1 MWKGQCRGAGARRAA
16 HVEFSV
22 LSDERVRACNFL
34 VQPEFCLVSL
44 VELILFRRSSKGGRA
59 KCVINGCPDLVVET
73 LGQVG
78 PLGEVSWGAITC
90 PVLANRLQRMSK
102 SAICVT
108 VALSQCAPIRF
119 DRA

>member
-1 MWKGQCRGAGARRAA
+1 MRGSVEEQERNAA
-16 HVEFSV
+16 HVEFFV
-22 LSDERVRACNFL
+22 LSDERVRACKVF
-34 VQPEFCLVSL
+34 VSLVSL

-59 KCVINGCPDLVVET
+59 KCVINGCHDLVVET